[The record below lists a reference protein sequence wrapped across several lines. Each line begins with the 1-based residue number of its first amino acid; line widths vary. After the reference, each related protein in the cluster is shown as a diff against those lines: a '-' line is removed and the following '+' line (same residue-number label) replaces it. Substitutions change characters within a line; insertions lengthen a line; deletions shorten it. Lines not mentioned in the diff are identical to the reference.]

1 MEDLE
6 QVGVDAVLVGEILM
20 RSDDPEAS
28 CRELAG
34 TEEATT
40 A

>member
-1 MEDLE
+1 
-6 QVGVDAVLVGEILM
+6 VGEVLM
-20 RSDDPEAS
+20 RSDDPEVV

-34 TEEATT
+34 SEEATT